1 MTMENDAK
9 LEEELTSQFKID
21 KKNLTNC
28 DPSTRKFQ
36 KDAL

>member
-28 DPSTRKFQ
+28 DPSTRKSQ